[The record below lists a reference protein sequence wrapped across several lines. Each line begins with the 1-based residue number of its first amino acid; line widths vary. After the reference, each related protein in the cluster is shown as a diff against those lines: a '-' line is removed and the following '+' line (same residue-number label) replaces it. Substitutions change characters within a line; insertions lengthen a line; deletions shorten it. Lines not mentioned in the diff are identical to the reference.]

1 MCVVQMSRRMFL
13 LGASA
18 AAGAMALGGPVGCAR
33 TGVAGSPVG
42 PGAEAVRRLEAQRR
56 TAGQAVVAAQVT
68 ARPVQVDLGGTVVST
83 WGYGDTLPGPLLR
96 ARAGD
101 LLQVRVDN
109 RLEADTS
116 IHFHG
121 IAMSN
126 DMDGV
131 PGLTQ
136 EPIVAGE
143 SFTYEFT
150 APHPGTY
157 FYHSHTG
164 LQLDRGLYG
173 VVVIDDPAEPGGYDD
188 EWVVVLDDWVDGTGR
203 TPDDVARELGMPAPG
218 RPAPRAG
225 GMGSMMDHGAMGG
238 MGSMMGAESMR
249 SDLLGGAGDVN
260 YSYYLL
266 NGRTPVDPVTLT
278 AAPGQRVRIRLVN
291 AASDTAFRVG
301 LGGHA
306 MTVTHSDGFPV
317 SPRNTD
323 AVLIGMGER
332 FDVLVTL
339 AGGVF
344 PLYAAAEGK
353 PGHAVAVVRTAAGT
367 ATTDTRPG
375 ELDRRVLL
383 GTALSPAEQ
392 VRLPRRSHDNYL
404 SVDMGGTMVPYR
416 WMLNGATF
424 PDTAPLTVAQGQ
436 RVRMRL
442 RNMSAMFHPMHV
454 HGHTFALVDGGARKD
469 TVTVR
474 PMQTVEIEFDADNP
488 GQWALHCHNAYH
500 QEAGMMTTLSYR
512 A

>member
-1 MCVVQMSRRMFL
+1 MVQMSRRMFL

-33 TGVAGSPVG
+33 PGVAGNPVG

-56 TAGQAVVAAQVT
+56 TTGQAVVAAQVT

-150 APHPGTY
+150 PPHPGTY

-218 RPAPRAG
+218 RLAPRAG

-260 YSYYLL
+260 YPYYLL

-392 VRLPRRSHDNYL
+392 VRLPRRAHDNYL
-404 SVDMGGTMVPYR
+404 SVDMGGTMAPYR